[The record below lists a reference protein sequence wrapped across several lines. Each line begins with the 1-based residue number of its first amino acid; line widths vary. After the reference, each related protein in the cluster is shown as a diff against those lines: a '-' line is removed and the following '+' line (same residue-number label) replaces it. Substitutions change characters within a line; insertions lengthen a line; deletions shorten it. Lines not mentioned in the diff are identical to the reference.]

1 MERCGCDTAL
11 DRARREQPSLRQ
23 VTQLRT
29 RYIVSYDIC
38 DPKRL
43 RLVHKTMLGYGEP
56 LQYSVFCCDLSA
68 PDRIMLIA
76 DLSGIIDHR
85 EDQVMLIDIG
95 PADGRGAQV
104 IETVGRRMKEENLE
118 RRAVIV

>member
-1 MERCGCDTAL
+1 M
-11 DRARREQPSLRQ
+11 PI
-23 VTQLRT
+23 
-29 RYIVSYDIC
+29 RYIVSYDIS

-68 PDRIMLIA
+68 SARIMLIA
-76 DLSGIIDHR
+76 ALSEIIDHR

-95 PADGRGAQV
+95 PADGRGTQS
-104 IETVGRRMKEENLE
+104 IETVGRAMRKERLE
-118 RRAVIV
+118 RRTVIV

>member
-1 MERCGCDTAL
+1 M
-11 DRARREQPSLRQ
+11 
-23 VTQLRT
+23 RT

-68 PDRIMLIA
+68 SARIMLIG
-76 DLSGIIDHR
+76 DLSGIIDHP
-85 EDQVMLIDIG
+85 EDQGMLIDKG
-95 PADGRGAQV
+95 PPNARCAES
-104 IETVGRRMKEENLE
+104 IENVCRRMKKERLE
-118 RRAVIV
+118 RRPVIV

>member
-1 MERCGCDTAL
+1 MK
-11 DRARREQPSLRQ
+11 
-23 VTQLRT
+23 T

-68 PDRIMLIA
+68 SERIMLIS
-76 DLSGIIDHR
+76 DLSPIIDHR
-85 EDQVMLIDIG
+85 EDQVMLINIG
-95 PADGRGAQV
+95 PAEARGKES
-104 IETVGRRMKEENLE
+104 IETIGKRLRTEDLE
-118 RRAVIV
+118 RRTLIV

>member
-1 MERCGCDTAL
+1 MRI
-11 DRARREQPSLRQ
+11 
-23 VTQLRT
+23 

-43 RLVHKTMLGYGEP
+43 RLVHKSMLGFGEP

-68 PDRIMLIA
+68 SQRVMLIA
-76 DLSGIIDHR
+76 AMSEIIDHR

-95 PADGRGAQV
+95 PADGRGGQS
-104 IETVGRRMKEENLE
+104 IETVGKRMKRERLE
-118 RRAVIV
+118 RKTIIV

>member
-1 MERCGCDTAL
+1 MK
-11 DRARREQPSLRQ
+11 
-23 VTQLRT
+23 T

-68 PDRIMLIA
+68 SERIMLIS
-76 DLSGIIDHR
+76 DLSPIIDHR
-85 EDQVMLIDIG
+85 EDQVMLINIG
-95 PADGRGAQV
+95 PAEARGKES
-104 IETVGRRMKEENLE
+104 IETLGKGLKTEGLE
-118 RRAVIV
+118 RRTLIV

>member
-1 MERCGCDTAL
+1 MK
-11 DRARREQPSLRQ
+11 
-23 VTQLRT
+23 T

-68 PDRIMLIA
+68 SERIMLIS
-76 DLSGIIDHR
+76 DLSPIIDHH
-85 EDQVMLIDIG
+85 EDQVMLINIG
-95 PADGRGAQV
+95 PAEARGKES
-104 IETVGRRMKEENLE
+104 IETLGKRLRTEDLE
-118 RRAVIV
+118 RRTLIV

>member
-1 MERCGCDTAL
+1 
-11 DRARREQPSLRQ
+11 
-23 VTQLRT
+23 
-29 RYIVSYDIC
+29 VSYDIC

-68 PDRIMLIA
+68 SERILLIS
-76 DLSGIIDHR
+76 DLSPIIDHR

-95 PADGRGAQV
+95 PADSRGKQS
-104 IETVGRRMKEENLE
+104 IETLGKRLKTEDFE
-118 RRAVIV
+118 RRSLIV